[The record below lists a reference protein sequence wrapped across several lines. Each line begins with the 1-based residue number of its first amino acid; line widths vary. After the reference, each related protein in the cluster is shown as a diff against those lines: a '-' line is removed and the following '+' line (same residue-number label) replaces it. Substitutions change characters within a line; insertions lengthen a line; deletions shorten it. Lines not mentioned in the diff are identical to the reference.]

1 MSLSLAVAALVLT
14 GAGCFGGKETT
25 TVSSGGMWR
34 SPNGG
39 ESWVETNTL
48 LLAPENGSIAVADIL
63 AIERDPQDASAVYL
77 ATRGSGIMMSRDGG
91 TSWSRPNEAIVR
103 DGTVLD
109 VEVDPK
115 DICTLYV
122 LKADRVVRSTT
133 CGRTWE
139 AERYLETQPGVTL
152 TALALDWY
160 NAGTVYVGNSE
171 GAIVKS
177 TDGGATWARLN
188 DMRYPISAIEVSN
201 ADSRVVL
208 AATSRKGLYRTAD
221 GGLTWENLEESFEK
235 FREADRVSHISQS
248 ADGKMIA
255 IATEYGIFRSTDVG
269 ATWAPLPLVSA
280 AGDVTITAL
289 AVAPRHNDVIYYGTS
304 DSIVQTLNGGA
315 TWTVAGSP
323 TTRAISAILVDD
335 IDPEQIQ
342 VGLKNLEK

>member
-1 MSLSLAVAALVLT
+1 MSWSLALAAVILT
-14 GAGCFGGKETT
+14 GAGCFGGEKATT
-25 TVSSGGMWR
+25 NASGGMWR

-48 LLAPENGSIAVADIL
+48 LVAPENGSIAVADIL
-63 AIERDPQDASAVYL
+63 AIERDPQDASAVFL
-77 ATRGSGIMMSRDGG
+77 ATRGNGIMMSRDGG
-91 TSWSRPNEAIVR
+91 VSWSRPNEAIVR

-115 DICTLYV
+115 DICTLYA

-139 AERYLETQPGVTL
+139 SERYLETQPGVTL

-177 TDGGATWARLN
+177 ADGGAPWARLT
-188 DMRYPISAIEVSN
+188 DLRYPVSALEVSN

-208 AATSRKGLYRTAD
+208 AATSRKGMYRTAD
-221 GGLTWENLEESFEK
+221 GGLTWESLEESFEK
-235 FREADRVSHISQS
+235 FREADRVSHIAQS
-248 ADGKMIA
+248 TDGKSLA
-255 IATEYGIFRSTDVG
+255 IATQYGIFRSTDIGV
-269 ATWAPLPLVSA
+269 TWQPLPLVSA
-280 AGDVTITAL
+280 AGDVAITAL
-289 AVAPRHNDVIYYGTS
+289 AVAPKHNDVLYYGTS
-304 DSIVQTLNGGA
+304 DSIVQTLNAGT

-323 TTRAISAILVDD
+323 TTRAIGTILVDD